1 MSGNDR
7 DEGKAK
13 PLPNPISFAWS
24 VARTSNGTSGK
35 QSPPK
40 NRAYLLLGRRRT
52 RADCFIIT
60 VVLTVRPPEL
70 TVS

>member
-13 PLPNPISFAWS
+13 PLPNPIFFDAWN

-40 NRAYLLLGRRRT
+40 NRA
-52 RADCFIIT
+52 
-60 VVLTVRPPEL
+60 
-70 TVS
+70 